1 MNRDSPAGG
10 RWTSWP
16 DARRSC
22 AALAHRSAADA
33 RLTADGL
40 REEWLLSRRAAH
52 EQRTAEIIRLETQ
65 LNARVYGLFDLGAA
79 EIELIEASTKYRY
92 GEV

>member
-1 MNRDSPAGG
+1 MRTALKREIPVRQRDD
-10 RWTSWP
+10 W
-16 DARRSC
+16 
-22 AALAHRSAADA
+22 
-33 RLTADGL
+33 
-40 REEWLLSRRAAH
+40 EEWLLSRRAAH